1 MNVGRLRHA
10 SVPWV
15 PLGLVVVGA
24 LILDLVGIGWGLPF
38 LYHPDEPTNLM
49 AVGHMVQNRTLNH
62 GQWQYPAFSFDI
74 QALVNAAAVGIGTAV
89 GWVKSAADANHITM
103 VVTGVGRLSHP
114 GMLVIGRVVCV
125 IESVATV
132 VAVAWMA
139 HLATPDR
146 RAVWMAPLLVA
157 ILPISV
163 GFAYYMTPDPL
174 SGLTSTLAVCGALW
188 AYRRPSWRTYAFTG
202 AMVGLAASSKYN
214 CAIVGISLVV
224 AHLCSGARSRWSRL
238 AVAAGCAVAA
248 FLITTPYAI
257 FDFHGLVQGLKFDET
272 HYSTGHVGAQGD
284 SPGANLRWIF
294 DSFGLFLLG
303 LVGLWWARARREI
316 LIVGAF
322 VVAYYVV
329 LSSVTVRF
337 ERNLLPLVP
346 ALALLVVL
354 GGLAL
359 WDLGRARLGRP
370 ATAGMGVLLVVALAW
385 TLYGTAGELHNSLS
399 DQKAQSYA
407 WVQEHVPVG
416 ATVVVD
422 PYSPFVDPAKWH
434 VVVLRATTANGVAY
448 PAWYVLQNPVA
459 LRAAVADV
467 VITTSAGSGRY
478 LALHSSIARA
488 TLAYLTGASC
498 ARHSFDHATV
508 DVWVL
513 HCTPSGAPAATAP
526 ASR

>member
-1 MNVGRLRHA
+1 MSVGRLRHG
-10 SVPWV
+10 SVPWIA
-15 PLGLVVVGA
+15 LGLVLVGA
-24 LILDLVGIGWGLPF
+24 LVLDLVGIGWGLPF

-49 AVGHMVQNRTLNH
+49 AVGHMVQQGTLNH

-74 QALVNAAAVGIGTAV
+74 QALVNAVAVGIGTAS
-89 GWVKSAADANHITM
+89 GWVNGAADANHITM

-114 GMLVIGRVVCV
+114 AVLRIGRTVSVV
-125 IESVATV
+125 ESVGTV
-132 VAVAWMA
+132 AAAAWMA
-139 HLATPDR
+139 RLATPDR
-146 RAVWMAPLLVA
+146 RAMWMTPLLVA

-188 AYRRPSWRTYAFTG
+188 AYRRPSWGTYAFAGT
-202 AMVGLAASSKYN
+202 MVGLAASSKYN
-214 CAIVGISLVV
+214 CAIVGISLIT
-224 AHLCSGARSRWSRL
+224 AHLFSRERGRWLRL
-238 AVAAGCAVAA
+238 LAAAGCAVAA
-248 FLITTPYAI
+248 FLITTPYALV
-257 FDFHGLVQGLKFDET
+257 DFHALVHGLRFDET
-272 HYSTGHVGAQGD
+272 HYATGHIGAQGN
-284 SPGANLRWIF
+284 SPGTNLRWIF

-303 LVGLWWARARREI
+303 LLGLWWARARHEI
-316 LIVGAF
+316 VIVGAF
-322 VVAYYVV
+322 VVAYYAV

-354 GGLAL
+354 GGLAI
-359 WDLGRARLGRP
+359 WDGARTRGGRP
-370 ATAGMGVLLVVALAW
+370 ALTGLVAVGVLALAW

-407 WVQEHVPVG
+407 WVQANVPHG

-434 VVVLRATTANGVAY
+434 VVVLRAATVDGIAY
-448 PAWYVLQNPVA
+448 PAWYVLQNPRA
-459 LRAAVADV
+459 LRAADPDV

-478 LALHSSIARA
+478 LARDSSVARG
-488 TLAYLTGASC
+488 TLAYLDAASC
-498 ARHSFDHATV
+498 ARHVFDHATV

-513 HCTPSGAPAATAP
+513 HCTPDGAPAATTP
-526 ASR
+526 ARR